1 MWFQRPRVTW
11 SETYLS
17 YDIQRRGEVIG
28 SVWTGKEVLLVV
40 MRDDDKIKSVPESL
54 CRKERF

>member
-11 SETYLS
+11 SETYLI